1 MVSNEKNLKVQSR
14 KEREFL
20 KRGEEILET
29 AKSLFKKQNPSLV
42 SMDMIAQEVGIGR
55 GTLYLHYKGKDELMM
70 QIVLNRH
77 KELLSELENIDLTL
91 SAEDLARKTVRVYLG
106 HNINSP
112 EDYLM
117 QKKCEE
123 NIIKENA
130 GEKILAEAL
139 EERQKRMYIMEKIFF
154 RLKEE
159 GKIKDIP
166 PYLLA
171 GATWG
176 MLKGALDVILSG
188 YFKQEIQ
195 DEEMFFQIVENLLF
209 YGLFKPEEKGK

>member
-1 MVSNEKNLKVQSR
+1 MQTR
-14 KEREFL
+14 KEREFI

-55 GTLYLHYKGKDELMM
+55 GTLYLHYKGKDELMLR
-70 QIVLNRH
+70 IVLNRH
-77 KELLSELENIDLTL
+77 KELLADLEKIDLTL
-91 SAEDLARKTVRVYLG
+91 SGEDLARKTVRVYLE

-112 EDYLM
+112 QDYLM

-123 NIIKENA
+123 NIIPENV
-130 GEKILAEAL
+130 GQTILREVEEEK
-139 EERQKRMYIMEKIFF
+139 QKRMAIMEKIFF

-159 GKIKDIP
+159 GKIRDIP
-166 PYLLA
+166 PNLLA

-176 MLKGALDVILSG
+176 MLKGALDVIING
-188 YFKQEIQ
+188 YFKEEIK
-195 DEEMFFQIVENLLF
+195 DEEMFFQLVENLLF
-209 YGLFKPEEKGK
+209 YGLFKSQEK

>member
-1 MVSNEKNLKVQSR
+1 MVSSEILSKVQTR
-14 KEREFL
+14 KEREFI

-55 GTLYLHYKGKDELMM
+55 GTLYLHYKGKDELMLR
-70 QIVLNRH
+70 IVLNRH
-77 KELLSELENIDLTL
+77 KELLADLEKIDLTL
-91 SAEDLARKTVRVYLG
+91 SGEDLARKTVRVYLE

-112 EDYLM
+112 QDYLM

-123 NIIKENA
+123 NIIPENV
-130 GEKILAEAL
+130 GQTILREVEEEK
-139 EERQKRMYIMEKIFF
+139 QKRMAIMEKIFF

-159 GKIKDIP
+159 GKIRDIP
-166 PYLLA
+166 PTLLA

-176 MLKGALDVILSG
+176 MLKGALDVIING
-188 YFKQEIQ
+188 YFKEEIK
-195 DEEMFFQIVENLLF
+195 DEEMFFQLVENLLF
-209 YGLFKPEEKGK
+209 YGLFKSQEK

>member
-117 QKKCEE
+117 QKKCDE

-139 EERQKRMYIMEKIFF
+139 EERQKRMHIMEKIFF